1 MPFQARTHIALATKV
16 RAMTAT
22 TLHKKDYDA
31 MAELHSIPAVAGYLH
46 DHTRYRGVL
55 KDCAISTLHR
65 GKLEQLLRN
74 QIQNDM
80 RALLHYTDTES
91 AFFLKL
97 LEAQEG
103 IEKVKLFLRLLH
115 LGHPEQILEENVDV
129 FVGKHHI
136 KNTDLAQIKDFS
148 TLIELIRP
156 TPFYRALCSFYGDFS
171 RQDSFHLEVALD
183 TYWAK
188 LVKQY
193 TTKYLSKKDAKAA
206 LRIYGTEFD
215 LENLVF
221 LLRCKKRFS
230 MTQEEIYA
238 CMIPYQYRLRKET
251 ITHVVTSATLDTA
264 HKIICEETPYAKAFS
279 ASDRFYEMRK
289 NEYLYTLYQRM
300 LNTHT
305 YSVISA
311 ICYVHLRRLEIKNI
325 VSLIE
330 GIRYGRSPEEI
341 KSTLVGYDALG
352 GEST

>member
-1 MPFQARTHIALATKV
+1 MTFYTRAHIALATKV

-31 MAELHSIPAVAGYLH
+31 MAELHSIPSVAGYLH
-46 DHTRYRGVL
+46 DHTRYREAL
-55 KDCAISTLHR
+55 KDCAIANLHR

-74 QIQNDM
+74 QIQNDI
-80 RALLHYTDTES
+80 RALLHYTDIES

-97 LEAQEG
+97 LEAQES
-103 IEKVKLFLRLLH
+103 IEKLKLFLRLLH
-115 LGHPEQILEENVDV
+115 LGRPEQILEENVDV

-156 TPFYRALCSFYGDFS
+156 TPFYRALCSFHGDFS
-171 RQDSFHLEVALD
+171 RQDSFYLEVALD

-193 TTKYLSKKDAKAA
+193 TTKYLSGKDAKAA

-221 LLRCKKRFS
+221 LLRCKKRFAMS
-230 MTQEEIYA
+230 HEEIYA
-238 CMIPYQYRLRKET
+238 CMIPYQHRLRKET
-251 ITHVVTSATLDTA
+251 ITHIVTSPSLEAA
-264 HKIICEETPYAKAFS
+264 HKAICEETPYTKAFS
-279 ASDRFYEMRK
+279 ANDRFYEMRK
-289 NEYLYTLYQRM
+289 NEYLYSLYQRM
-300 LNTHT
+300 LTTHP

-311 ICYVHLRRLEIKNI
+311 ICYVHLRRLEINNI

-330 GIRYGRSPEEI
+330 GIRYGHNPKEI
-341 KSTLVGYDALG
+341 KSTLIGYSSG